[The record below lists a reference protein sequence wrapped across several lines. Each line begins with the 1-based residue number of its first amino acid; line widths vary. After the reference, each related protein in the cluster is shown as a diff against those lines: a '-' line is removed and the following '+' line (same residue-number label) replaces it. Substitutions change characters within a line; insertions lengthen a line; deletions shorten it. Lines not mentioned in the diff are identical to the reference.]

1 MRIIYLGFFKLT
13 LLNTPLAY
21 NDGDKMIQVK
31 FDYCSFSSGMF
42 SIRLS
47 NKIKYHIITDWS
59 AKKELYISMLL
70 RAYSQGRFD
79 PETIFD
85 EDNSED
91 VFVNKIEDILKEYI
105 RQEIATDSN
114 AIRKEIINLHN
125 VVKENKM
132 RKNARNQK
140 HQRKVVETNVRKV
153 GKRE

>member
-13 LLNTPLAY
+13 LLNAPLAY
-21 NDGDKMIQVK
+21 NDGDKRIQVK
-31 FDYCSFSSGMF
+31 FD
-42 SIRLS
+42 
-47 NKIKYHIITDWS
+47 KIKYRIITDWS
-59 AKKELYISMLL
+59 AKKELYISMML

-79 PETIFD
+79 PEAIFD
-85 EDNSED
+85 DDNSED

-132 RKNARNQK
+132 RKNAREQK

>member
-47 NKIKYHIITDWS
+47 DKIKYHIITDWS
-59 AKKELYISMLL
+59 AKKELYISMML

-79 PETIFD
+79 TETIID

-91 VFVNKIEDILKEYI
+91 VFVDKIEGIQKEYI
-105 RQEIATDSN
+105 RKEIAADSH
-114 AIRKEIINLHN
+114 AIRKE
-125 VVKENKM
+125 V
-132 RKNARNQK
+132 
-140 HQRKVVETNVRKV
+140 
-153 GKRE
+153 

>member
-13 LLNTPLAY
+13 LLNAPLAY

-70 RAYSQGRFD
+70 GA
-79 PETIFD
+79 TAK
-85 EDNSED
+85 EDSIQRL
-91 VFVNKIEDILKEYI
+91 FSMRIIL
-105 RQEIATDSN
+105 RMC
-114 AIRKEIINLHN
+114 L
-125 VVKENKM
+125 
-132 RKNARNQK
+132 
-140 HQRKVVETNVRKV
+140 
-153 GKRE
+153 

>member
-31 FDYCSFSSGMF
+31 FDYCSFSSGTF

-59 AKKELYISMLL
+59 AKKELYISLLL

-85 EDNSED
+85 EDNSEIM
-91 VFVNKIEDILKEYI
+91 FVNKIEGIVKEFI
-105 RQEIATDSN
+105 TQEIATDSN
-114 AIRKEIINLHN
+114 AIRKE
-125 VVKENKM
+125 V
-132 RKNARNQK
+132 
-140 HQRKVVETNVRKV
+140 
-153 GKRE
+153 